1 MRRTLLAGAVVGL
14 VAALGIVAPAQAQP
28 AAAQS
33 KALVRVLHA
42 VPKVP
47 VDVYLGGTRIL
58 DDFQPGS
65 FSPALKVAAGTY
77 TVRITAASAKDASRP
92 IIGPAKLTFAAHRN
106 YTVVAHLTSQ
116 GDPTATLYRNVTT
129 DLPDSQG
136 RITVRHDA
144 AAPPVDVLV
153 NGAVA
158 MKGLSNPHE
167 SRAVLPVATYSAAVN
182 LAGSAARVLGPA
194 DVAVTAHTNVIVYAW
209 GSSADGTLGLA
220 VQHVKLR

>member
-14 VAALGIVAPAQAQP
+14 MAALGIVAPAQAQP
-28 AAAQS
+28 AATHP
-33 KALVRVLHA
+33 KALVRVFHA

-47 VDVYLGGTRIL
+47 VDVYLGSTRIL

-65 FSPALKVAAGTY
+65 FSPALKVPAGTY
-77 TVRITAASAKDASRP
+77 TVRITAATAKDASHP
-92 IIGPAKLTFAAHRN
+92 IIGPAELTFAAHRN

-129 DLPDSQG
+129 DLPDAQG

-144 AAPPVDVLV
+144 AAPPVDILV

-158 MKGLSNPHE
+158 MKHLTNPGE
-167 SRAVLPVATYSAAVN
+167 SRAVLPAATYSAAVN
-182 LAGSAARVLGPA
+182 LAGSAARVLGPT
-194 DVAVTAHTNVIVYAW
+194 DVAVTPHTNVIVYAW
-209 GSSADGTLGLA
+209 GSSADGTLALA